1 MTSKLASQETSV
13 KNIRSLRTSFSAP
26 NELVTIVLRK
36 DDYAALKKAGGPRPD
51 QVHMALRH
59 YLTVIA
65 DGKTLP
71 PVDSG
76 RCFRGNVINFQCSL
90 QKDLCEEI
98 RRMGG
103 RFDSHTIEAF
113 RLFLL

>member
-1 MTSKLASQETSV
+1 MTRKTASEETSV
-13 KNIRSLRTSFSAP
+13 EKVERLRTSLSAP
-26 NELVTIVLRK
+26 NELVTVVLRK
-36 DDYAALKKAGGPRPD
+36 EDYAELKKIGGPRSD

-59 YLTVIA
+59 YLSFIGEGRNLPAV
-65 DGKTLP
+65 DGP
-71 PVDSG
+71 

-90 QKDLCEEI
+90 QKDLCEDI
-98 RRMGG
+98 RRLGG